1 MKMAV
6 TADEYQEAMNPEGN
20 FKLTA
25 TIRLAET
32 KQMFAQT
39 EAFFLRKP
47 GLSFDVSCLYCT
59 MFSWNY
65 ILFLCWHVIG
75 YNIIVLCSVVYESYV
90 KLSDN

>member
-1 MKMAV
+1 MAV

-47 GLSFDVSCLYCT
+47 GLSFDVSFSLLY
-59 MFSWNY
+59 NV
-65 ILFLCWHVIG
+65 FLELHFVSLLACHRV
-75 YNIIVLCSVVYESYV
+75 
-90 KLSDN
+90 